1 MTLINHLLNKN
12 MKDYNH
18 NITGAMILWYTIYI
32 YTTGFKYLIYIPMCN
47 WDPSRT
53 RNFRKTRLNPG
64 DSPIINDPQIC
75 GFIPY
80 KKPWSWYSWGWHKR
94 LREGIIKILGMIM
107 ESPDSTKT
115 QLEWFFVKVRII
127 HGLVEGKTITIKFGS
142 SHFFN
147 KIWEINYLH
156 TVV

>member
-1 MTLINHLLNKN
+1 MTLMTLINHLLNKN

-32 YTTGFKYLIYIPMCN
+32 HTTGFKYLIYIPMCN
-47 WDPSRT
+47 WYPSRT

-80 KKPWSWYSWGWHKR
+80 
-94 LREGIIKILGMIM
+94 
-107 ESPDSTKT
+107 
-115 QLEWFFVKVRII
+115 
-127 HGLVEGKTITIKFGS
+127 
-142 SHFFN
+142 
-147 KIWEINYLH
+147 
-156 TVV
+156 